1 MLIDTPVHKYEVDG
15 KEFFVK
21 REDLACLPPGPP
33 FSKVRGLFAHLNY
46 LRSQDIDTVAYME
59 TSISMASW
67 GISYFTSVLGMK
79 SVIYYPKYKQ
89 GMKHEQKEQL
99 KIAHKFGA
107 TLYPIE
113 PPNMLKINFYKARK
127 HFHENFKGQM
137 LELGLPF
144 DETIAEV
151 VMQVD
156 MLQPEH
162 LGGTIVVCAGSGTM
176 AAGIL
181 RGIGIRN
188 DVKYQRV
195 IATLIA
201 KKKTDV
207 MHNNIFTKSHL
218 TAFDLARINLKVE
231 ESDYDYSDA
240 EFCEC
245 PFPCSPYY
253 DRKTYKWILDNYEKL
268 EKPVLFWNIGSSYYE
283 SWRRAYENNSKK

>member
-1 MLIDTPVHKYEVDG
+1 MLIDTPVQKYEVDG

-21 REDLACLPPGPP
+21 REDLACQPPGPP
-33 FSKVRGLFAHLNY
+33 FAKVRGLLERLKFLKT
-46 LRSQDIDTVAYME
+46 QDVDTVAYME

-89 GMKHEQKEQL
+89 GFKHEQKEQL

-107 TLYPIE
+107 LLYPIE

-127 HFHENFKGQM
+127 HFHEHYKGVM
-137 LELGLPF
+137 LDLGLPF
-144 DETIAEV
+144 NETISEV

-156 MLQPEH
+156 MLKPEH

-181 RGIGIRN
+181 RGIGIRS

-207 MHNNIFTKSHL
+207 MFDNIFSKSRL
-218 TAFDLARINLKVE
+218 TAFDLARIQLRVVE
-231 ESDYDYSDA
+231 TDYDYSDA

-253 DRKTYKWILDNYEKL
+253 DRKTYKWMLDNYDKL
-268 EKPVLFWNIGSSYYE
+268 DKPVLFWNIGSSFHE
-283 SWRRAYENNSKK
+283 DAGRANVH

>member
-1 MLIDTPVHKYEVDG
+1 MLIDTPIQKYEVDG

-33 FSKVRGLFAHLNY
+33 FAKVRGLYAKLKFL
-46 LRSQDIDTVAYME
+46 QTQGVDTVAYME

-67 GISYFTSVLGMK
+67 GISYFANVLGMK

-89 GMKHEQKEQL
+89 GLKHEQKEQL

-107 TLYPIE
+107 KLFPIE
-113 PPNMLKINFYKARK
+113 PPNMLKINFYTARK
-127 HFHENFKGQM
+127 HFHKNFEGQM

-144 DETIAEV
+144 DETISEV
-151 VMQVD
+151 VQQVD
-156 MLQPEH
+156 MLYSEC

-181 RGIGIRN
+181 RGLGLRSDI
-188 DVKYQRV
+188 KYQRV
-195 IATLIA
+195 TATLIA

-207 MHNNIFTKSHL
+207 MYNNIFNKSHL

-253 DRKTYKWILDNYEKL
+253 DRKTYKWMLDNYDKL
-268 EKPVLFWNIGSSYYE
+268 EKPILFWNIGSSFYE
-283 SWRRAYENNSKK
+283 DAGRAHETT